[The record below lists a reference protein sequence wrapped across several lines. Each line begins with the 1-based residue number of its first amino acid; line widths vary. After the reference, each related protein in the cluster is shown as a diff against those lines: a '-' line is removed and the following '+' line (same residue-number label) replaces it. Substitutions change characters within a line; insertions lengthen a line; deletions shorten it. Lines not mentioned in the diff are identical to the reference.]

1 MDPMIVITLVVSLLS
16 LVCVAALLVRGPQ
29 GIARRLEAVDSRLQT
44 CEQGFLEGAVH
55 ARDAKQATI
64 QVVASFNQLDGRLA
78 GITQSLNQIAE
89 ASTRL
94 QSAIPLHI
102 EQSMGKLKAGIA
114 TEHGALRQELLDRDD
129 RQGRNIAGKLDSGL
143 LAIGESMGQ
152 MRTETGA
159 VLQGSSEALNGS
171 ISELRAANDLKLG
184 EIVTRTSESA
194 RVLNETAQLSI
205 TTVTDRLTD
214 LKTTLDGALK
224 AELGAIRNENSV
236 ALESMRVT
244 VDEKLHATLE
254 QRLGDSFKQVS
265 ERLELVHRG
274 LGEMQSLATGV
285 GDLRKVLT
293 NVKTRGTWGEVQLGN
308 LLDQILTA
316 EQYSKNV
323 VTKPGSGARVEFA
336 IRFPGRSENGCVWL
350 PIDAKFPLED
360 YQRLMDA
367 QERVDVEAVDE
378 AGKALEVRI
387 KSEARSIREKYIE
400 PPYTTDFAVL
410 YLPIEGLYAEVLRR
424 PGLADTI
431 QREYKIVLCG
441 PTTLA
446 AMLNSFQMGFRTL
459 AIEKRS
465 SEVWAVLGTVKAE
478 FGKFGEA
485 LAHTKKKLEEAS
497 NSIDSAER
505 RNRVLTKRLDG
516 VDQLAVPQPALLVEA
531 VVESKMLAEIGDEA
545 A

>member
-1 MDPMIVITLVVSLLS
+1 MLKLEHHGTGPVLLQARLSPQANCSWNLGFRFCHHSRRTAVHFVLVSFVDYKSVVIPSQNRFASAHLCL
-16 LVCVAALLVRGPQ
+16 Q
-29 GIARRLEAVDSRLQT
+29 LEEPIKSRLT
-44 CEQGFLEGAVH
+44 
-55 ARDAKQATI
+55 
-64 QVVASFNQLDGRLA
+64 N
-78 GITQSLNQIAE
+78 
-89 ASTRL
+89 
-94 QSAIPLHI
+94 SA
-102 EQSMGKLKAGIA
+102 
-114 TEHGALRQELLDRDD
+114 
-129 RQGRNIAGKLDSGL
+129 N
-143 LAIGESMGQ
+143 
-152 MRTETGA
+152 
-159 VLQGSSEALNGS
+159 V
-171 ISELRAANDLKLG
+171 
-184 EIVTRTSESA
+184 
-194 RVLNETAQLSI
+194 
-205 TTVTDRLTD
+205 
-214 LKTTLDGALK
+214 
-224 AELGAIRNENSV
+224 LGAIRIENSV
-236 ALESMRVT
+236 ALESMRAT
-244 VDEKLHATLE
+244 VDERLHATLE

-316 EQYSKNV
+316 EQYSTNV

-336 IRFPGRSENGCVWL
+336 IRFPGRSESGCLWL

-360 YQRLMDA
+360 YQRLVDA

-478 FGKFGEA
+478 FVGRHNGK
-485 LAHTKKKLEEAS
+485 
-497 NSIDSAER
+497 I
-505 RNRVLTKRLDG
+505 RNG
-516 VDQLAVPQPALLVEA
+516 P
-531 VVESKMLAEIGDEA
+531 
-545 A
+545 